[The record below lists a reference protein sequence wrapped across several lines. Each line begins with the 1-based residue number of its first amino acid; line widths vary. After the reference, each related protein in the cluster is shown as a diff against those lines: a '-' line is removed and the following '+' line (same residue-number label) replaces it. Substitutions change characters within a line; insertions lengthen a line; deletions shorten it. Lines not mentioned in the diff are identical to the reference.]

1 MTRQHI
7 TLQVNGDAFP
17 LTVRTDRSLADV
29 LREDLRLIGTKIG
42 CNEGDC
48 GACTVL
54 VDGQTICGCLY
65 LAVEADGREITT
77 IEGLAPGGEELHP
90 VQQAF
95 VERGALQC
103 GFCTPG
109 MVLSAVHLLAHVEA
123 PDEAT
128 IRHGLSGNLCRCTG
142 YTKIVDA
149 IQVASE
155 RMATAPGGA
164 GEVQS

>member
-65 LAVEADGREITT
+65 LAVEADGPVRWMPCWTVFP
-77 IEGLAPGGEELHP
+77 GPCKAPRGG
-90 VQQAF
+90 F
-95 VERGALQC
+95 G
-103 GFCTPG
+103 
-109 MVLSAVHLLAHVEA
+109 
-123 PDEAT
+123 
-128 IRHGLSGNLCRCTG
+128 
-142 YTKIVDA
+142 
-149 IQVASE
+149 
-155 RMATAPGGA
+155 
-164 GEVQS
+164 